1 MTAQIKNAEIRP
13 QRTIEGEEGPE
24 TTERSVS
31 VSYQRY
37 DDASG
42 DEIGQPHRFVIPLG
56 PSYDPA
62 KEYPITKM
70 GDTKRADEILAEAG
84 VVPDSE

>member
-1 MTAQIKNAEIRP
+1 MEIKLNKAEITP
-13 QRTIEGEEGPE
+13 QRTVEGEEGPE
-24 TTERSVS
+24 VIERSVS
-31 VSYQRY
+31 VAYQRY